1 MTQDEILSI
10 QTEANNL
17 VFEGR
22 KVHVEV
28 EELNSTDEQSKITPK
43 LESGRSV
50 GRGLPEDYTGGVKR
64 VVVIQGVDR
73 NPWVFIFSLMKYTSF
88 YIITVVVELICQA
101 STISSFS

>member
-1 MTQDEILSI
+1 MTQDEISYI
-10 QTEANNL
+10 QTEANHL

-28 EELNSTDEQSKITPK
+28 EELDLADEQSKIAPK

-73 NPWVFIFSLMKYTSF
+73 NP
-88 YIITVVVELICQA
+88 
-101 STISSFS
+101 